1 MITND
6 FEFKQFK
13 FKKELN
19 LKGFPD
25 PISREALN
33 NLNETDTTAK
43 NLYQKFQKAD
53 VKGICIFYTL
63 SLPSSFITR

>member
-25 PISREALN
+25 SSSRETLN
-33 NLNETDTTAK
+33 NLNVTDSSAK
-43 NLYQKFQKAD
+43 DLYTQFQKAN
-53 VKGICIFYTL
+53 VKG
-63 SLPSSFITR
+63 